1 MIALKPVGF
10 LEGDTGDGTRAAE
23 LRAMI
28 RSQANVNEREILA
41 YLRSAP
47 LLFIAPEESYD
58 LLEPAVE
65 IAGGEIRTD
74 GVWMWPLEYVHY
86 IETYHFAVPEEF
98 RRHMASRGWRPPGED
113 AVDIAAILKNLDT
126 EEVLE
131 PAGAQAE
138 AKTK

>member
-1 MIALKPVGF
+1 
-10 LEGDTGDGTRAAE
+10 
-23 LRAMI
+23 MI
-28 RSQANVNEREILA
+28 RSQANVNEREILT

-47 LLFIAPEESYD
+47 LLFVAPEEAYD
-58 LLEPAVE
+58 LLDPLVE

-74 GVWMWPLEYVHY
+74 GVWMWPLEYAHY

-113 AVDIAAILKNLDT
+113 ELDIAAILKNLDT

-138 AKTK
+138 GKTK